1 MEPAVVTPS
10 QGRVPS
16 GNTLP
21 LPGLGADRDEID
33 EGSNQQGIPSS
44 SQSTSLP
51 TSPSSAEML
60 AGLNTGAAATL
71 SIPMTFTQ
79 GVVAPSPTQWW
90 TMHSSACEGGLPLS
104 LVHAVAIFEGLV
116 WPTCDQERKSMVRK
130 ISKIT
135 SCNASHGFSTFGAIQ
150 ADKVTGKTLWLCYVV
165 QSVEYRPNP
174 DVVPPSMKGA
184 IAAWNL
190 SSGIRLWHYYSA
202 RVRVDGLSA
211 FLNANDPI
219 LYNRATEGVV
229 NTMHFHHYSSC
240 VANVFSPHLIAGV
253 TECTDL
259 QGDGASMHVWMW
271 LVVKNQVWQT
281 QAQYDN
287 SKVQWVETAQHL
299 RHAAARA
306 LAGDPYDVT
315 IGMIVTTRFSSEA
328 PLPLVLWGDA
338 IIATSTME
346 IDPCVALIRGASIRR
361 VIVTDG
367 GGRSFDVSI
376 PKSLRMIGA
385 EFPTSGDAR
394 TF

>member
-1 MEPAVVTPS
+1 MEPVAST
-10 QGRVPS
+10 QYQRRVPS
-16 GNTLP
+16 GTTLP

-33 EGSNQQGIPSS
+33 GGSNQQGVSASS
-44 SQSTSLP
+44 HSTSLP
-51 TSPSSAEML
+51 TPPSTAEML

-90 TMHSSACEGGLPLS
+90 AKHSAACEGGLPLS

-116 WPTCDQERKSMVRK
+116 WPSCDHERKSMVRR

-135 SCNASHGFSTFGAIQ
+135 SRNASHGLSTFGAIQ

-174 DVVPPSMKGA
+174 AAVPPSMKGA

-202 RVRVDGLSA
+202 RIRVGGLSA
-211 FLNANDPI
+211 FLNANDAI
-219 LYNRATEGVV
+219 LDNRATGRVV
-229 NTMHFHHYSSC
+229 NTMHFHHYSSW
-240 VANVFSPHLIAGV
+240 VANVFPSHPIAGV
-253 TECTDL
+253 TDCTDL
-259 QGDGASMHVWMW
+259 HGDGASMHAWMW
-271 LVVKNQVWQT
+271 LVVKNQVWQA
-281 QAQYDN
+281 QAQYDK
-287 SKVQWVETAQHL
+287 SKVQWVETALHL
-299 RHAAARA
+299 KHSVARA
-306 LAGDPYDVT
+306 LAGDPYDAT
-315 IGMIVTTRFSSEA
+315 IGMIVTTRFSSEP

-338 IIATSTME
+338 ISATSTIE
-346 IDPCVALIRGASIRR
+346 IESSVALTSGSSIRR
-361 VIVTDG
+361 IIVTNE

-376 PKSLRMIGA
+376 PKSLRMIGV
-385 EFPTSGDAR
+385 EFPTYGDPR